1 MKELKTFLKQKF
13 GYPDFKIG
21 QEETIKTVL
30 EKNSA
35 LAILPTGTGKSL
47 CYQFLGKY
55 LECPVL
61 IVSPLISLMQDQVE
75 QLRYQGEKAVIALN
89 SNLNH
94 EQKQLALKNLAH
106 FKFIYVSPEMLT
118 SNELLAHLRSL
129 NIGLFVVDEAHC
141 ISKWGPDFRPDYLNL
156 GNLKEKLQIKRTL
169 ALTATATKRV
179 EQDILKELRLKE
191 APIIRY
197 PVDRNN
203 IFLEVQ
209 KFTTPE
215 EKQAYLLEKITSAK
229 GPGIIYFSSKQ
240 KAEEIN
246 LKLLEL
252 GLSSAVYH
260 AGLDLNERYLI
271 QQQFLNDQLE
281 IVCATSAFGMGIN
294 KQNIRYVIHYHLP
307 SDLESYVQEIGRCA
321 RDGKKGNALLLYSPD
336 DLARQ
341 RFILEKN
348 LPDTAQIHY
357 FYQKRQ
363 VLASFKT
370 EEAELLQRLIATGKS
385 EQELIAMTKLRK
397 EEKELALKS
406 LLAYLDES
414 QCKRRLI
421 ASYFG
426 DSPLPKHYET
436 GCCSCGNG
444 DSQLFQMKRTR
455 KSASPKIELGYE
467 KYLAR
472 LFAKDRH

>member
-13 GYPDFKIG
+13 GHSDFKIG

-47 CYQFLGKY
+47 CYQFLGEY
-55 LECPVL
+55 LACRVL

-89 SNLNH
+89 SNLSYD
-94 EQKQLALKNLAH
+94 QKQLALKNIAR

-118 SNELLAHLRSL
+118 SNELLARLRSL
-129 NIGLFVVDEAHC
+129 EIGLFVVDEAHC

-191 APIIRY
+191 TPIIRY

-209 KFTTPE
+209 KFATPE
-215 EKQAYLLEKITSAK
+215 EKKMYLLEKITSAK
-229 GPGIIYFSSKQ
+229 GPGVIYFSSKQ

-246 LKLLEL
+246 LELLEL
-252 GLSSAVYH
+252 GLASAVYH
-260 AGLDLNERYLI
+260 AGLELNERYLI

-336 DLARQ
+336 DLVRQ

-348 LPDTAQIHY
+348 LPDTTQIRY

-363 VLASFKT
+363 VLASFET
-370 EEAELLQRLIATGKS
+370 EEAKVLQRLIATGKS
-385 EQELIAMTKLRK
+385 EQELIAMTETRR
-397 EEKELALKS
+397 EEKELALTH
-406 LLAYLDES
+406 LLAYLDEP
-414 QCKRRLI
+414 QCKRRFI
-421 ASYFG
+421 ANYFG
-426 DSPLPKHYET
+426 DDPLPKHQEN
-436 GCCSCGNG
+436 GCCSCGKG
-444 DSQLFQMKRTR
+444 ESQIFQAKRINKT
-455 KSASPKIELGYE
+455 APPKIELGYE
-467 KYLAR
+467 KYLAK
-472 LFAKDRH
+472 LFAKDQH

>member
-1 MKELKTFLKQKF
+1 MKELKAFLKQEF
-13 GYPDFKIG
+13 GYTAFKIG
-21 QEETIKTVL
+21 QEETISTVL
-30 EKNSA
+30 EQDEA

-55 LECPVL
+55 LKCPTL

-89 SNLNH
+89 SSLNY
-94 EQKQLALKNLAH
+94 EQKQLALKNLAQ

-118 SNELLAHLRSL
+118 SKEVLTRLRTL
-129 NIGLFVVDEAHC
+129 GIGLFVVDEAHC

-156 GNLKEKLQIKRTL
+156 GVLKEKLQIKRTL

-179 EQDILKELRLKE
+179 EQDIIKELHLKK
-191 APIIRY
+191 ASKIIRY
-197 PVDRNN
+197 PVDRKN
-203 IFLEVQ
+203 IFLGVQ
-209 KFTTPE
+209 KFMTPE
-215 EKQAYLLEKITSAK
+215 EKEAYLLEKISSAQ
-229 GPGIIYFSSKQ
+229 GPGVIYFSSKQ

-252 GLSSAVYH
+252 GLASAVYH
-260 AGLDLNERYLI
+260 AGLELNERYLI
-271 QQQFLNDQLE
+271 QQQFLNDQLKV
-281 IVCATSAFGMGIN
+281 ICATSAFGMGIN

-321 RDGKKGNALLLYSPD
+321 RDGEKGSALLLYSPD

-348 LPDTAQIHY
+348 LPDEAQIHY

-363 VLASFKT
+363 ILANFET
-370 EEAELLQRLIATGKS
+370 EEAELLQRLLATGKS
-385 EQELIAMTKLRK
+385 EQELITMTKLRK

-406 LLAYLDES
+406 LLAYVAEPD
-414 QCKRRLI
+414 CKRRFI
-421 ASYFG
+421 AKYFG
-426 DSPLPKHYET
+426 DAPLPIHDEK
-436 GCCSCGNG
+436 GCCSCGKEIAP
-444 DSQLFQMKRTR
+444 LFQPGFVKDI
-455 KSASPKIELGYE
+455 ADAPKIELDYE
-467 KYLAR
+467 KYLAK
-472 LFAKDRH
+472 LFAKA